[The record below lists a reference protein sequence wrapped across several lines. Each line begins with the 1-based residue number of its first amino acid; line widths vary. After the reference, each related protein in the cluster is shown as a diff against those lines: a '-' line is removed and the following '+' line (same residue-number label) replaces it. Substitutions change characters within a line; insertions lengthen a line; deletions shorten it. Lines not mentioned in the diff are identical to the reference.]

1 MRVHKENKGIF
12 VVALIVC
19 AVICRILGNNGIYS
33 SFFGLIRSMLYIGLY
48 MSWGISVSRR
58 VVQKP
63 VRRCLITVSGMMVF
77 WFVVR
82 TIKYFF
88 TENPMADRLLW
99 YSYYIPMLF
108 IPLMALFVAV
118 LLGKPENA
126 SLPVWARLLFFPTV
140 ACIFLV
146 LTNDWHQL
154 VFSFPAGEIWTDK
167 EYSYELGY
175 FMVLGWEILCAL
187 AAFILMVLKSRQSK
201 RKKYLPA
208 LLISVSV
215 VYALIYVSGVE
226 WMQMIGGDIAAVQC
240 LMYTAML
247 ESCIMCGLIQTNTGY
262 EKLFEIGT
270 IGAQIIDNRY
280 HTQYI
285 SANAVEIPED
295 LMRAAENGYISM
307 DKNTLLKSSPVSG
320 GHVLWQED
328 IADIIAIL
336 EKLEENRKT
345 IEENNCLEQENY
357 NTRVKINTLREKTR
371 LYDRLQKQT
380 ASQIDLLDRLLNQY
394 ETETNPI
401 LTRNLLAKIG
411 VIGAYIKRRGNLL
424 FIEEKT
430 EVTETTELTACL
442 EESFINLRYMG
453 ADCALHIPEG
463 HRIPVKEAARVY
475 DFFEAVMEAALDDI
489 RFVWLKGRVLENSIV
504 ISMEIESDVDLSPFL
519 SVVDSGICED
529 GVWRFTLQIGKVGE
543 QA

>member
-1 MRVHKENKGIF
+1 MQVHKENKWIF
-12 VVALIVC
+12 IGALIAC
-19 AVICRILGNNGIYS
+19 AVICRILGNHGIYS

-63 VRRCLITVSGMMVF
+63 VRRCLITVSGLMVF

-88 TENPMADRLLW
+88 TENPMAGRLLW

-126 SLPVWARLLFFPTV
+126 SLPVWARLLLFPTV

-154 VFSFPAGEIWTDK
+154 VFSFPAGEIWTDNN
-167 EYSYELGY
+167 YSYKLGY
-175 FMVLGWEILCAL
+175 FMVLIWEILCAL
-187 AAFILMVLKSRQSK
+187 AAFILMVLKSRQSQ

-208 LLISVSV
+208 LLISISV

-226 WMQMIGGDIAAVQC
+226 WMRMIGGDVTAVQC
-240 LMYTAML
+240 LMFTAML

-262 EKLFEIGT
+262 EKLFEIG
-270 IGAQIIDNRY
+270 IMGAQIIDNRY
-280 HTQYI
+280 HTRYI

-328 IADIIAIL
+328 IADIIEIL

-424 FIEEKT
+424 FIDEKT

-453 ADCALHIPEG
+453 ADCALHIPEA

-475 DFFEAVMEAALDDI
+475 DFFEAVVEAALDDI

-529 GVWRFTLQIGKVGE
+529 GVWRFTLHIGKVGE

>member
-1 MRVHKENKGIF
+1 
-12 VVALIVC
+12 
-19 AVICRILGNNGIYS
+19 
-33 SFFGLIRSMLYIGLY
+33 
-48 MSWGISVSRR
+48 
-58 VVQKP
+58 
-63 VRRCLITVSGMMVF
+63 
-77 WFVVR
+77 
-82 TIKYFF
+82 
-88 TENPMADRLLW
+88 
-99 YSYYIPMLF
+99 
-108 IPLMALFVAV
+108 
-118 LLGKPENA
+118 
-126 SLPVWARLLFFPTV
+126 
-140 ACIFLV
+140 
-146 LTNDWHQL
+146 
-154 VFSFPAGEIWTDK
+154 
-167 EYSYELGY
+167 
-175 FMVLGWEILCAL
+175 MVLGWEINCAL
-187 AAFILMVLKSRQSK
+187 VAFVLMVLKSRQSQ

-208 LLISVSV
+208 FLISVSV
-215 VYALIYVSGVE
+215 VYAFIYVSGVE

-280 HTQYI
+280 HKQYI

-328 IADIIAIL
+328 IADIIEIL

-424 FIEEKT
+424 FLEEKT
-430 EVTETTELTACL
+430 
-442 EESFINLRYMG
+442 
-453 ADCALHIPEG
+453 
-463 HRIPVKEAARVY
+463 
-475 DFFEAVMEAALDDI
+475 
-489 RFVWLKGRVLENSIV
+489 
-504 ISMEIESDVDLSPFL
+504 
-519 SVVDSGICED
+519 
-529 GVWRFTLQIGKVGE
+529 
-543 QA
+543 